1 MSRYKLC
8 YKELMLG
15 SLCCVPSSQKW
26 TTGETGAIIITPTR
40 ELATQVS
47 EVCRCFLPP
56 DMAVRLIVGGR
67 DVQQDVVDINQTGS
81 TVVVATPGRLLVLL
95 SRSDCKLA
103 GHVRALVSS
112 LLHCTSWLYFTI
124 GVSCSGRGR

>member
-1 MSRYKLC
+1 
-8 YKELMLG
+8 
-15 SLCCVPSSQKW
+15 
-26 TTGETGAIIITPTR
+26 
-40 ELATQVS
+40 
-47 EVCRCFLPP
+47 
-56 DMAVRLIVGGR
+56 MAVRLIVGGR

-112 LLHCTSWLYFTI
+112 LFALHILVVFYYRSILFWTRPI
-124 GVSCSGRGR
+124 GF